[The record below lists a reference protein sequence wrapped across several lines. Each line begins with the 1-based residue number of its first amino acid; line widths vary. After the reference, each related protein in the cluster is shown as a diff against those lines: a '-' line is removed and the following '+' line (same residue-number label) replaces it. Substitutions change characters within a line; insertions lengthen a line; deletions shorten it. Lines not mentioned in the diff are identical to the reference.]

1 MCGVPEVMYGES
13 DLEGGTPMW
22 LSSGMRS
29 ARKVLAGFAP
39 NPVAL
44 AGYLA
49 WATVAIGLARVPP
62 DCAPL
67 GETGGRVVA
76 MTCMICYLVGFGMRG
91 TAIARPAG
99 DVRNTVALSLMI
111 ASALA
116 VLALGASD
124 LTPILLIVIAAVIG
138 AVYPA
143 RIAVMGLVLLHLAF
157 IAVLAAR
164 WHIGDPVF
172 VVFIYGLFEAFAL
185 LTTLERVRAERVSR
199 ELREV
204 NAQLLAT
211 RELLAESA
219 RDGERLR
226 VSRELHDVAGH
237 RLTALALNLELL
249 GQEAEVSQRREW
261 LVSKGLVTE
270 LLAELRSV
278 VASLRRHDGIDVRE
292 ALRRIADAFPAPRIH
307 LRLDEHLRIDGA
319 ERADVIVRAGQ
330 EGLTNAVR
338 HAHARN
344 IWLSLSRE
352 GKALQLEVCDDG
364 TPAEAHAVGYG
375 LRGMRERVE
384 LLGGTVQ
391 TDRASEGGFR
401 LRVTLPAGHA

>member
-1 MCGVPEVMYGES
+1 
-13 DLEGGTPMW
+13 
-22 LSSGMRS
+22 
-29 ARKVLAGFAP
+29 
-39 NPVAL
+39 
-44 AGYLA
+44 
-49 WATVAIGLARVPP
+49 
-62 DCAPL
+62 
-67 GETGGRVVA
+67 VVA
-76 MTCMICYLVGFGMRG
+76 GISIFAFVIGFGMRA
-91 TAIARPAG
+91 TAFAQPRKDARN
-99 DVRNTVALSLMI
+99 VLALALMI

-116 VLALGASD
+116 LLALGASNF
-124 LTPILLIVIAAVIG
+124 TPILLIVIAAVIG

-143 RIAVMGLVLLHLAF
+143 RIAVTGLVLLNLAF
-157 IAVLAAR
+157 IAVLITR
-164 WHIGDPVF
+164 WRIGDPGF
-172 VVFIYGLFEAFAL
+172 VVFIYGLFQAFAL
-185 LTTLERVRAERVSR
+185 LTTLERVRAEGVSR

-237 RLTALALNLELL
+237 RLTALAVNLELL
-249 GQEAEVSQRREW
+249 GQEADVSRRREW
-261 LVSKGLVTE
+261 LVSRGLVTE
-270 LLAELRSV
+270 LLSELRSV

-307 LRLDEHLRIDGA
+307 LDIDERVRIDGA

-344 IWLSLSRE
+344 IWLSLSRNDE
-352 GKALQLEVCDDG
+352 VLGLEVRDDG

-384 LLGGTVQ
+384 LLGGTVH
-391 TDRASEGGFR
+391 TDTSPEGGFR
-401 LRVTLPAGHA
+401 LRVTLPAGRP

>member
-1 MCGVPEVMYGES
+1 MYGAS
-13 DLEGGTPMW
+13 DLEGETPMW

-29 ARKVLAGFAP
+29 ARRAFSVLAP
-39 NPVAL
+39 NPVSV

-49 WATVAIGLARVPP
+49 WATVAIGLSRMPP
-62 DCAPL
+62 DWVPI
-67 GETGGRVVA
+67 GGTGGRMVA
-76 MTCMICYLVGFGMRG
+76 AICMICFVVGFGMRA
-91 TAIARPAG
+91 TAIARPAK
-99 DVRNTVALSLMI
+99 DARNIVALSLMI
-111 ASALA
+111 SSALA
-116 VLALGASD
+116 LLALGASNF
-124 LTPILLIVIAAVIG
+124 TPILLIVVAAVIG

-143 RIAVMGLVLLHLAF
+143 RIAVLGLALLHVAF
-157 IAVLAAR
+157 VAVLIAR
-164 WHIGDPVF
+164 WRIGDPVF

-185 LTTLERVRAERVSR
+185 LTTLERVRAERVLR

-249 GQEAEVSQRREW
+249 GREAEVAQRREW
-261 LVSKGLVTE
+261 LVSRGLVTE
-270 LLAELRSV
+270 LLSELRSV

-292 ALRRIADAFPAPRIH
+292 ALRRIADAFPAPCIH
-307 LRLDEHLRIDGA
+307 LRMDERVRIDGA

-344 IWLSLSRE
+344 IWLSLSRD
-352 GKALQLEVCDDG
+352 GRALQLEVCDDG
-364 TPAEAHAVGYG
+364 TPPQAHAMGYG

-391 TDRASEGGFR
+391 TDRAPEGGFR
-401 LRVTLPAGHA
+401 LRVTLPADQP